1 MSRKSF
7 KRSQVFVDR
16 KVQGAL
22 LWRAMLYWCYAML
35 TIMASIISW
44 RILVHGMAQ
53 PFNNHVVDLLNDM
66 SPMILGAAFM
76 LPIIL
81 FDMARQTNR
90 FAGPLFRLRN
100 EMRRL
105 SRGEKV
111 LPVHFRDNDFW
122 HEMAEEFNAVVAR
135 MEKLEAQQR
144 EKEAV
149 LSVTGAED

>member
-7 KRSQVFVDR
+7 QRSQLFVDR

-22 LWRAMLYWCYAML
+22 LWRVALYWCYAML
-35 TIMASIISW
+35 TIVASLVSW
-44 RILVHGMAQ
+44 RILVHGVAH
-53 PFNNHVVDLLNDM
+53 PFNNHIADILDEM
-66 SPMILGAAFM
+66 SPMILGSAFM
-76 LPIIL
+76 LPIL
-81 FDMARQTNR
+81 LYDMARQTNR

-135 MEKLEAQQR
+135 VEQLEAQQCDV
-144 EKEAV
+144 EEV
-149 LSVTGAED
+149 VTVAGAEK

>member
-1 MSRKSF
+1 MSRNSF
-7 KRSQVFVDR
+7 KRSQLFVDR
-16 KVQGAL
+16 KVQGAM

-35 TIMASIISW
+35 TIMASIVSW
-44 RILVHGMAQ
+44 RILVHGVAQ
-53 PFNNHVVDLLNDM
+53 PFNTHLTDLLNDM
-66 SPMILGAAFM
+66 S
-76 LPIIL
+76 
-81 FDMARQTNR
+81 RQTNR

-135 MEKLEAQQR
+135 VEKLEAHQR
-144 EKEAV
+144 EADALV
-149 LSVTGAED
+149 STTGAED